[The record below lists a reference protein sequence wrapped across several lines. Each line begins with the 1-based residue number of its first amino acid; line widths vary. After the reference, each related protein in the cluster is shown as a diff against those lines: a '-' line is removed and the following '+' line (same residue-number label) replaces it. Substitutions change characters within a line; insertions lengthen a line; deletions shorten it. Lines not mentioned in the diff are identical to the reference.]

1 MSDKVYMYEGKMY
14 CDTDLSEVDDRYE
27 DDLLGLFL
35 ALERNREVV
44 SETIYRLEGEY
55 DKDYS
60 DYEDLIEEEFADL
73 VVNDAD
79 TLLAEMK
86 GDKK

>member
-14 CDTDLSEVDDRYE
+14 CNTDLSEVDDRYE
-27 DDLLGLFL
+27 DDLLGLFW

-44 SETIYRLEGEY
+44 SETIYRLDGEY

-79 TLLAEMK
+79 TLLAEVK
-86 GDKK
+86 GDK

>member
-14 CDTDLSEVDDRYE
+14 CNTDLSEVDDRYE
-27 DDLLGLFL
+27 DDLLGLFW

-44 SETIYRLEGEY
+44 EDTIYRREGEY
-55 DKDYS
+55 AKDYS

-79 TLLAEMK
+79 TLLAEVK
-86 GDKK
+86 GD